1 MARSMFIS
9 GKSLAQLAPGKWYF
23 GFICKGCG
31 KRFALIE
38 DTKEGSRALDLGHIL
53 IRTAC
58 PHCHARNYS
67 YRADEV
73 QSFEHALKA

>member
-9 GKSLAQLAPGKWYF
+9 GKSLAQLARGKWYF

-38 DTKEGSRALDLGHIL
+38 DTKEGSRPLDLGEIMV
-53 IRTAC
+53 RTNC
-58 PHCHARNYS
+58 PHCCADNYS

-73 QSFEHALKA
+73 QSFEHTLEA

>member
-9 GKSLAQLAPGKWYF
+9 GKSLAQLARGKWYF

-38 DTKEGSRALDLGHIL
+38 DTKEGRAPLDLGEIRV
-53 IRTAC
+53 RTAC
-58 PHCHARNYS
+58 PHCHAHNHS

-73 QSFEHALKA
+73 QCFEHALKA